1 MPYIGINHQP
11 WPFPAI
17 ASIVHEAAI
26 FNRTNTHMQTT
37 TTLANNE
44 RQEQLAAL
52 GFSGEEDYADHQR
65 VMEKMRSLTHQH
77 LKGLRSTAPKQLIH
91 LSEIG
96 INAGQRFCLAPR
108 DGTSRSVHAM
118 YAPLDNVD
126 FRETVCAK
134 CLSIWATEAYEDGD
148 QMPEYIAEA
157 RAAVKLQRATDLAP
171 ERSAM
176 GDQ

>member
-1 MPYIGINHQP
+1 
-11 WPFPAI
+11 
-17 ASIVHEAAI
+17 
-26 FNRTNTHMQTT
+26 MQTT
-37 TTLANNE
+37 TTVANNE

-65 VMEKMRSLTHQH
+65 VMERMRALTHQQ
-77 LKGLRSTAPKQLIH
+77 LKGMRSAKPKQLVH
-91 LSEIG
+91 LSETG
-96 INAGQRFCLAPR
+96 LNAGQRLCLAPR

-134 CLSIWATEAYEDGD
+134 CLSIWATEAYEAGD
-148 QMPEYIAEA
+148 EMPEYIADA
-157 RAAVKLQRATDLAP
+157 RAAAKLQGATDVDP
-171 ERSAM
+171 GRSVM